1 MNEQFTSLDILEAG
15 TGFMQS
21 LSEMIHNL
29 EALGYVENLGQCGN
43 HFEARTGKVKLFP
56 EDFVVDKMY
65 RFENTSDPDDTAIIY
80 AISSP
85 KLGVKGVYI
94 ESYGIY
100 QDDLSPEM
108 LERLKQRIH

>member
-15 TGFMQS
+15 TGFMTS
-21 LSEMIHNL
+21 LSEMIRKL
-29 EALGYVENLGQCGN
+29 EGLGYIENLGQRGN
-43 HFEARTGKVKLFP
+43 HFECQTGKVKIFP

-80 AISSP
+80 AISSA
-85 KLGVKGVYI
+85 KMGIKGVYI